1 MAREKSSN
9 ERKPF
14 GIRIKPE
21 LMKKLRMLAVEKD
34 MQVNHLLEE
43 AIEDLLEKYKE
54 DWSYLQLVNV
64 SPY

>member
-1 MAREKSSN
+1 MAREKSST

-54 DWSYLQLVNV
+54 V
-64 SPY
+64 